1 MIGYSE
7 PATIQMYVE
16 EYKNL
21 SRDLRFENEGMS
33 EDTIILIQERMN
45 TVDTILRH
53 EHNFAIGKDRL

>member
-1 MIGYSE
+1 MIAYTE

-33 EDTIILIQERMN
+33 EDTVILIQDRMS

>member
-1 MIGYSE
+1 MIGYTE
-7 PATIQMYVE
+7 TDTIKMYVE

-33 EDTIILIQERMN
+33 EDTVILIQERIN

>member
-1 MIGYSE
+1 MIAYTE
-7 PATIQMYVE
+7 TDTIKMYVE

-33 EDTIILIQERMN
+33 EDTLILIQERMN

-53 EHNFAIGKDRL
+53 EHNFAIGKERL